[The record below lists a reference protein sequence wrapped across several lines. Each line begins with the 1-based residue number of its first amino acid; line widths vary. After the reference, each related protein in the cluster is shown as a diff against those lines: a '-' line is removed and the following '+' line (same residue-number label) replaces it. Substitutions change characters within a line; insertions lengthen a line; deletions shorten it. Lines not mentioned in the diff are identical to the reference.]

1 MSDARSA
8 NEIARDLAEA
18 LNESLALDQLSL
30 AEVTDGGASE
40 FSLVNPPSIGSST
53 GRTTLSSVRSLMP
66 RSSTA
71 AQGSRD
77 SLVVPGARGSHGW
90 MSQGEYSPLTPQ
102 RWGGGLFHL
111 PRGGIGA
118 RDITLRAGRGV
129 AARDNLRSSVASSP
143 GSSSSGRAFMG
154 AAKTTNFSVVRI
166 DEESIRQL
174 CLAKIGQ
181 SDRFCVSRHVRSKR
195 RRGVKFV
202 PLLNHF
208 YMPAGNL
215 SASTDTYIPI
225 DDVPSKYR
233 DKFNRGTMSCRQ
245 WSHLFVDAMHDVSFE
260 EFDDMPRGALEEQER
275 EEENFSYQHE
285 DVMDEDGR
293 IGWRRIAGV

>member
-102 RWGGGLFHL
+102 RRGGGLFQL
-111 PRGGIGA
+111 PRGGSEHA
-118 RDITLRAGRGV
+118 ML
-129 AARDNLRSSVASSP
+129 L
-143 GSSSSGRAFMG
+143 
-154 AAKTTNFSVVRI
+154 
-166 DEESIRQL
+166 
-174 CLAKIGQ
+174 
-181 SDRFCVSRHVRSKR
+181 HVL
-195 RRGVKFV
+195 G
-202 PLLNHF
+202 
-208 YMPAGNL
+208 GE
-215 SASTDTYIPI
+215 T
-225 DDVPSKYR
+225 
-233 DKFNRGTMSCRQ
+233 
-245 WSHLFVDAMHDVSFE
+245 
-260 EFDDMPRGALEEQER
+260 
-275 EEENFSYQHE
+275 QHE
-285 DVMDEDGR
+285 IIFVQ
-293 IGWRRIAGV
+293 V